1 MSTDLRAEMAS
12 FFKPPKSRT
21 SEISSSQNAPSNM
34 EKKVSD
40 LLKDGYRKSNQ
51 SLVLKVHRLE
61 AELRRSHKVI
71 EELRTENA
79 LLRKK
84 ICDTEL
90 LDSSEKIEA
99 LVEERIKYL
108 PTFGQISNR
117 NVNCDGVI
125 HF

>member
-1 MSTDLRAEMAS
+1 MSGESKAGFAN
-12 FFKPPKSRT
+12 FFKPPLSRT
-21 SEISSSQNAPSNM
+21 SEFSSSQDALSNVD
-34 EKKVSD
+34 KKD

-61 AELRRSHKVI
+61 AELRRSHKII

-90 LDSSEKIEA
+90 LDSNERIEA
-99 LVEERIKYL
+99 LVEERIK
-108 PTFGQISNR
+108 
-117 NVNCDGVI
+117 V
-125 HF
+125 